1 MEKKQT
7 INFKENYNG
16 KLLLDVFGSV
26 RPYDIEKHILS
37 VEYTILLNKVAIGTA
52 KLVAIRTFEFR
63 NIRDVLSYLDI
74 GDQPYVLAGKLK
86 TWYPDTTFFGDEI
99 MAHLVFKFTSR
110 DQKLTEALLIERK
123 YSLLN
128 KFFIN
133 ELSREGSEFG

>member
-1 MEKKQT
+1 MDKKLT

-37 VEYTILLNKVAIGTA
+37 VEYSILLNKVAIGTA

-86 TWYPDTTFFGDEI
+86 AWYPDTTFFGDEI
-99 MAHLVFKFTSR
+99 MAHLVFQFTSR